1 MACNDGRLA
10 AEHQMVSCCLNDPWE
25 DDTRHVKRAAVAQ
38 IMTAFEAAF
47 AKPV

>member
-1 MACNDGRLA
+1 
-10 AEHQMVSCCLNDPWE
+10 MVSYCLNDPWE

-47 AKPV
+47 AKSV